1 MAGKNK
7 KNAAEDLIESL
18 MRDLKLDEAPIEL
31 SEGNAQPEKI
41 ESDSLELDNLDLGNL
56 DLGSLDSVDQPA
68 EIPELNDESLS
79 PSSLIGLIDE
89 DRLNIKPSVNRNEA
103 TVVGEA
109 LPSAHEA
116 TKIESIPNLEDG
128 SDATIPLHLVK
139 EEFPL
144 KEQLKEDELIINQA
158 LTAREKV
165 EVSETSEKTVAVTG
179 FHQRKADDFQD
190 KVRVS
195 VGQNKSSAHSSGYA
209 AWGGSNV
216 DVNLA
221 QAENL
226 RIAQDKIIQLE
237 KENEKLRLQNEELI
251 SASEIIKERS
261 DLISAQL
268 VELKNDREDLEQ
280 SYRNEIALLKGHIQR
295 KEADLER
302 VMMKNEEL
310 DSRLKFDMK
319 KIRIRERELE
329 NRLELIR
336 AEKNAIVKT
345 KDDQILDLR
354 RKMDMLQMEVD
365 SYRQKCVELNKTIET
380 NQESFKRT
388 VRALRL
394 AMANL
399 ELTEEN
405 KTPIKKAE

>member
-1 MAGKNK
+1 MAAKNK

-18 MRDLKLDEAPIEL
+18 MRDLQLDEAPIQISEETSEIPVL
-31 SEGNAQPEKI
+31 SEDEFSPATLVGLVD
-41 ESDSLELDNLDLGNL
+41 ESRLHLNSSSAFDDISKNQAAVVSSEPSHEIPSESTQVISLENVDLKENEMVDQIVDTSSVENSEATL
-56 DLGSLDSVDQPA
+56 VLNQISVDVKQ
-68 EIPELNDESLS
+68 S
-79 PSSLIGLIDE
+79 
-89 DRLNIKPSVNRNEA
+89 KP
-103 TVVGEA
+103 
-109 LPSAHEA
+109 
-116 TKIESIPNLEDG
+116 
-128 SDATIPLHLVK
+128 
-139 EEFPL
+139 F
-144 KEQLKEDELIINQA
+144 EQLPEQS
-158 LTAREKV
+158 
-165 EVSETSEKTVAVTG
+165 EVSDISEKTVAVTG
-179 FHQRKADDFQD
+179 FHQRKPDDFQD

-195 VGQNKSSAHSSGYA
+195 VGQSKSAHSAGYA
-209 AWGGSNV
+209 SWGGNNV

-226 RIAQDKIIQLE
+226 RIAQDKILQLE
-237 KENEKLRLQNEELI
+237 KDNEKLRLQNEELI

-261 DLISAQL
+261 DLIGSQL
-268 VELKNDREDLEQ
+268 RDLKNDREDLEQ
-280 SYRNEIALLKGHIQR
+280 SYRNEIALLKGHIQK
-295 KEADLER
+295 KEADLDR
-302 VMMKNEEL
+302 AQMKNDEL

-354 RKMDMLQMEVD
+354 RKMDILQMEAD
-365 SYRQKCVELNKTIET
+365 SYRQKCNELNKAIET
-380 NQESFKRT
+380 NQDSFKRT

-405 KTPIKKAE
+405 KVPVKKAE

>member
-31 SEGNAQPEKI
+31 SEETSIESPMENPTGNATTET
-41 ESDSLELDNLDLGNL
+41 EFGSLE
-56 DLGSLDSVDQPA
+56 
-68 EIPELNDESLS
+68 IPSLS
-79 PSSLIGLIDE
+79 EEEFAPNNFVGLVDEREFDPNSARHEQEPTVVTSSAIPATDLPIE
-89 DRLNIKPSVNRNEA
+89 NSVEKNQLNNTEQQTSNPEA
-103 TVVGEA
+103 TVVVHVFKDEA
-109 LPSAHEA
+109 HAQ
-116 TKIESIPNLEDG
+116 ESQPKEKSEI
-128 SDATIPLHLVK
+128 SDI
-139 EEFPL
+139 
-144 KEQLKEDELIINQA
+144 
-158 LTAREKV
+158 
-165 EVSETSEKTVAVTG
+165 SEKTVAVTG
-179 FHQRKADDFQD
+179 FHQRKNEDYQD

-195 VGQNKSSAHSSGYA
+195 VGQNKSAHSTGYA

-226 RIAQDKIIQLE
+226 RIAQEKIIQLE
-237 KENEKLRLQNEELI
+237 RENEKIRLQNEELI

-261 DLISAQL
+261 DLISSQL
-268 VELKNDREDLEQ
+268 MQLKNDREDLEH
-280 SYRNEIALLKGHIQR
+280 SYKNEIALLKGHIQK

-302 VMMKNEEL
+302 TMMKNEEL

-365 SYRQKCVELNKTIET
+365 SYRQKCTELNKTIET

-405 KTPIKKAE
+405 KSPTKKAE